1 MLHWAFAVSDI
12 FEFYSPCC
20 TYTGT
25 NDKVIVDAV
34 RLSRKKH
41 DQPQNGANSFA
52 QPCEFLLSGHNW
64 GKMEM
69 KTKAVTLLLLIWLYI
84 FTLNWMVQQS

>member
-20 TYTGT
+20 TFTGT

-34 RLSRKKH
+34 RLSRKHGQCPLSNRKRVLTYLH
-41 DQPQNGANSFA
+41 SLAN
-52 QPCEFLLSGHNW
+52 LGYL
-64 GKMEM
+64 
-69 KTKAVTLLLLIWLYI
+69 VTTEEKWK
-84 FTLNWMVQQS
+84 